1 MVRCTCYGDVN
12 SSSSKKETEGRSQLT
27 LEAMKIFTENE
38 SHAGQEEQT
47 KLLGEWAS
55 LLQAVFCPPSTLQGG
70 PVASLDC
77 DLPQTHSL
85 GNRRALIPLVH
96 MRRISPFS
104 CLKDRS
110 DFGFPQEELRGKQL
124 QKAQAISVLHEM
136 TQQTF
141 NLFSTNDSSE
151 AWNKTLLDQFR
162 TGLYQQLNELEA
174 CLMPDEG
181 VEDTAPMKD
190 APMLALRSYF
200 QRITLY
206 LKEKKYSLCAWE
218 MVRAEILR
226 SFSSTTGLKERLRR
240 ED

>member
-1 MVRCTCYGDVN
+1 MALPFSVLMALVVL
-12 SSSSKKETEGRSQLT
+12 SSTSICS
-27 LEAMKIFTENE
+27 
-38 SHAGQEEQT
+38 
-47 KLLGEWAS
+47 LG
-55 LLQAVFCPPSTLQGG
+55 
-70 PVASLDC
+70 C
-77 DLPQTHSL
+77 DLPQSHSL

-110 DFGFPQEELRGKQL
+110 DFRFPREELRGKQL

-174 CLMPDEG
+174 SCLMQEVG
-181 VEDTAPMKD
+181 MEEA
-190 APMLALRSYF
+190 ALMNQDSTLGMRSYF

-206 LKEKKYSLCAWE
+206 LKEKKYSPCAWE
-218 MVRAEILR
+218 VVRAEILR
-226 SFSSTTGLKERLRR
+226 SFSSSTSLQNRLKSKE
-240 ED
+240 